1 MNKTK
6 IKEIKETIE
15 ALRLCDTHQR
25 KDDALANCAI
35 AAEHLEKCLS
45 LIENLTKERDAAVR
59 DINDASPC
67 FACRYF
73 YRNEGE
79 CTGGQ
84 ACLDDMYTAYLEDR
98 KYDGIHFEWRGPCKD
113 NSENTSD
120 KGEEK

>member
-1 MNKTK
+1 MYEIKS
-6 IKEIKETIE
+6 KEIKDTIE
-15 ALRLCDTHQR
+15 ALRLCDTYQR

-35 AAEHLEKCLS
+35 AAEHLEECL
-45 LIENLTKERDAAVR
+45 LVIESLTKKRDAAVR

-79 CTGGQ
+79 CAGGQ
-84 ACLDDMYTAYLEDR
+84 ACLDDMYTAYLEER

-113 NSENTSD
+113 NSKNTSNEGAG
-120 KGEEK
+120 K

>member
-1 MNKTK
+1 MNKIKT
-6 IKEIKETIE
+6 KEIKETVE

-79 CTGGQ
+79 CAGGQ
-84 ACLDDMYTAYLEDR
+84 ACLNDMYTAYLEER
-98 KYDGIHFEWRGPCKD
+98 EYDGIHFEWRGPCKD
-113 NSENTSD
+113 NL
-120 KGEEK
+120 KEKE